1 MRTVLVVVVLLV
13 TAVRGEAAPCG
24 DADASGG
31 VSVSDGVNVLRAAAG
46 LSTTCTMLPLCD
58 VDGNGTVTVTDGVNV
73 LRTAAGLAADLHC
86 ACGAAGCTGIDADVQ
101 AIAADL
107 FPFLAGMDLFLT
119 PFTVKPYTGAPL
131 CPDGGSRVVDDS
143 GTEVFLA
150 VTMDACTVA
159 EKPIGHFRYD
169 GTVVIRSLGLGPSP
183 IDFDFRTTDVAH
195 GNREVA
201 FSGTLSVEV
210 TGSSLYLAGPLV
222 VTTPEHAFTFDLVPG
237 LLAHPTTIG
246 IPSGASVT
254 DDDGAFTFAVLSV
267 TTVPDSLADLRVTFD
282 DATVHTYVL
291 DLTSGRLTQ
300 TS

>member
-1 MRTVLVVVVLLV
+1 M
-13 TAVRGEAAPCG
+13 PCG
-24 DADASGG
+24 DADTSGG

-46 LSTTCTMLPLCD
+46 LSTTCTGLPLCD

-73 LRTAAGLAADLHC
+73 LRTAAGLATDLRC

-119 PFTVKPYTGAPL
+119 PFTVKPSTGAPL

-195 GNREVA
+195 GNREVRVLRDA
-201 FSGTLSVEV
+201 LGGRDRIE
-210 TGSSLYLAGPLV
+210 PL
-222 VTTPEHAFTFDLVPG
+222 PGGAARRDDPQNSFTFDLVPA
-237 LLAHPTTIG
+237 LLTHPNSIV
-246 IPSGASVT
+246 PSGGSVT
-254 DDDGAFTFAVLSV
+254 DDDDAFAFADLAV
-267 TTVPDSLADLRVTFD
+267 TTVPEGHADFRVTFD
-282 DATVHTYVL
+282 DGAVHTYVMS
-291 DLTSGRLTQ
+291 LTSGLLTQ